1 MPITLPLSQPSPK
14 SLLPPTT
21 YFTIVSLVFVSQE
34 SSEAIIVPLPATLQG
49 DCDAA
54 TWGETSIME
63 VFVVTVL
70 NGLDGERLLLGES
83 SGTCCLVVHLRLPT
97 GDEAD
102 GLLVLRQDSTVTR
115 FPRATTYES
124 DLYSV
129 LKEFPAQ
136 VLTGEEE
143 EMEAEME
150 EALIKLLPPPII
162 PVKSANGK

>member
-1 MPITLPLSQPSPK
+1 L
-14 SLLPPTT
+14 
-21 YFTIVSLVFVSQE
+21 TIVSLVFVSQE
-34 SSEAIIVPLPATLQG
+34 SSEAITVPPPDTLHG
-49 DCDAA
+49 DCDAM
-54 TWGETSIME
+54 TWGETSITDA
-63 VFVVTVL
+63 FVITEL

-83 SGTCCLVVHLRLPT
+83 RGTCCLEPHLKLPT

-102 GLLVLRQDSTVTR
+102 GLPVLRHDSTVTC

-124 DLYSV
+124 DLYSL

-143 EMEAEME
+143 EIEAEMV
-150 EALIKLLPPPII
+150 EALIRFLPPPII

>member
-1 MPITLPLSQPSPK
+1 MPMTLPLSQPSPK

-34 SSEAIIVPLPATLQG
+34 SSETITVPVPATLQG

-54 TWGETSIME
+54 TWGETSMIE
-63 VFVVTVL
+63 VFVVTAL

-83 SGTCCLVVHLRLPT
+83 RGTCCLVPHLKLPT

-102 GLLVLRQDSTVTR
+102 GLPVLRHDSTVTR
-115 FPRATTYES
+115 FPLATTYES
-124 DLYSV
+124 DLYSA
-129 LKEFPAQ
+129 LKEFPTQ

-143 EMEAEME
+143 EMEAEIE
-150 EALIKLLPPPII
+150 EALIKLLPPPIT